1 MMHWWLKAGSKT
13 LLDLL
18 KHLIPGI
25 ICWFIWKTYAEFIWG
40 DRVGGVSSESIII
53 QIKHFISTWITSL
66 SRLKIPGV
74 EDVLLEEGIIPR
86 NFKVS
91 RMKIRAIRWIKP
103 QNCLKLN
110 TDACYVPG
118 KAGGAAILRNDDG
131 KLIAAIA
138 FPLVASSSLEA
149 EIFSIAYASRWMV
162 DAGFHG
168 FHVETDCMLALGYL
182 TQVRDGRWKGCF
194 QEMELLRIRKA
205 ISFGHI
211 WREANTAAHYLAKS
225 STNILQQFYRAKDL
239 PIQITLARGLQ
250 LEKTS
255 KAVNVLYIEA
265 ALSQLLRMGSLRIAS
280 FGKLVGCLL
289 ILISAN
295 FTLISYGPE

>member
-239 PIQITLARGLQ
+239 PIQARN
-250 LEKTS
+250 
-255 KAVNVLYIEA
+255 AY
-265 ALSQLLRMGSLRIAS
+265 
-280 FGKLVGCLL
+280 FGDLFGIPC
-289 ILISAN
+289 IRHW
-295 FTLISYGPE
+295 